1 MKAFHIPRDQYR
13 FIIIIEMLKY
23 TLTPAPLFCRV
34 RVRAVLVPVAKSRRK
49 KNYKNG
55 YISDLAL
62 LQMAMKAHSVSRGCD
77 DVVVLPS

>member
-49 KNYKNG
+49 KKLQEWIHQRPGATSNG
-55 YISDLAL
+55 DESSLCL
-62 LQMAMKAHSVSRGCD
+62 KGV
-77 DVVVLPS
+77 